1 MLRQHVKATLISWEI
16 RQLQLS
22 PYCEHL
28 RNTKSR
34 CTSEGKWPSLD
45 SINGK
50 RWTGDKN
57 KVDMLQLWPGWHP
70 TTKKDTTHKVPFKQ
84 NPKANKPPPPK
95 GLSERFSRELA
106 LTHVPEVSLS
116 GKQTCSTH
124 FTSNYHQSLSLYDII
139 SVQFSRSVVSDSLRP
154 HRLQHTR
161 LPCPSTPR
169 ACPNAQVHW
178 LGDATIYQ
186 LIKI

>member
-1 MLRQHVKATLISWEI
+1 MILSWRLVDTDFVSRGEFYRVNLILYILFLWKGRFKGCWGNMSKQLWYPEKY
-16 RQLQLS
+16 LQLS
-22 PYCEHL
+22 PYCKHL
-28 RNTKSR
+28 RNIKSR
-34 CTSEGKWPSLD
+34 CTSEEKWPPLD

-116 GKQTCSTH
+116 WK
-124 FTSNYHQSLSLYDII
+124 
-139 SVQFSRSVVSDSLRP
+139 
-154 HRLQHTR
+154 
-161 LPCPSTPR
+161 
-169 ACPNAQVHW
+169 
-178 LGDATIYQ
+178 
-186 LIKI
+186 